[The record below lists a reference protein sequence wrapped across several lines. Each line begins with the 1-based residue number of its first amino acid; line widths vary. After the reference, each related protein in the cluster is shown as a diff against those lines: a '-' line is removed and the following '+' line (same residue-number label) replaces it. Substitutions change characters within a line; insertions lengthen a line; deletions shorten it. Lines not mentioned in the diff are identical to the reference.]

1 MSRDWAGDR
10 SLLVRVAS
18 LALVCGLAA
27 AFAPAPADAQLP
39 SALPDAATWDVA
51 IGDVDAEGSFRG
63 AEGVKVEI
71 VPMATDRDGAL
82 QLGDP
87 IQRVSA
93 AGGKIAIPAELQPGQ
108 ALIRYD
114 AEGGRAVASLVGKR
128 ARLGR
133 YARALRD
140 AELSADVR
148 VNLEV
153 GDSGLRAW
161 QLLTLTTEAQGA
173 RRWTDAA
180 PLQLPLLT
188 PTVGDGV
195 LDRGLFPDGLR
206 ALKVEIQGDG
216 VLQGRNGALALVGSV
231 APGRPLTLRIQY
243 PIAVPGE
250 RVRLGLRGVFGETA
264 LMVAALAVAPAAPRF
279 ASNWPA
285 RLGTHREGRERLAG
299 FATLR
304 AIRPGEVATL
314 DVLDLPTPPLRPRR
328 LLASLFLGLSL
339 LALGAATRRRR
350 S

>member
-1 MSRDWAGDR
+1 MRRDSGAVR
-10 SLLVRVAS
+10 SPLARVAS

-27 AFAPAPADAQLP
+27 VFAPTRSDAQLP

-51 IGDVDAEGSFRG
+51 IGDVDAAGTFRG
-63 AEGVKVEI
+63 AEGVAVEI

-87 IQRVSA
+87 LRRTST

-108 ALIRYD
+108 ALVRYD

-133 YARALRD
+133 YARALQD
-140 AELSADVR
+140 ADLSADVR

-161 QLLTLTTEAQGA
+161 QLVTLTTEAQGA
-173 RRWTDAA
+173 RRWTEAA
-180 PLQLPLLT
+180 PLQLPLLA

-216 VLQGRNGALALVGSV
+216 VLQGKNGALALVGSV

-264 LMVAALAVAPAAPRF
+264 LMVAALAVSPAAPRF
-279 ASNWPA
+279 ASTFPA
-285 RLGTHREGRERLAG
+285 RIGTHREGRERLAG

-304 AIRPGEVATL
+304 AIRPGEVVTL